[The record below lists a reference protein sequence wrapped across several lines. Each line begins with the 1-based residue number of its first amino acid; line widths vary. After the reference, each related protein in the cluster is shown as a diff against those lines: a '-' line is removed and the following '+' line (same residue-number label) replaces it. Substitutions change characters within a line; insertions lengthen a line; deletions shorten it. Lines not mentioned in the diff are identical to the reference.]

1 MAQATSRKGG
11 RYIRMPE
18 TGEVVPRTDKAI
30 EMAEKQASTLA
41 DKKASPAA
49 NRKKGE

>member
-30 EMAEKQASTLA
+30 EKAQKQAKSIADKQASA
-41 DKKASPAA
+41 AA